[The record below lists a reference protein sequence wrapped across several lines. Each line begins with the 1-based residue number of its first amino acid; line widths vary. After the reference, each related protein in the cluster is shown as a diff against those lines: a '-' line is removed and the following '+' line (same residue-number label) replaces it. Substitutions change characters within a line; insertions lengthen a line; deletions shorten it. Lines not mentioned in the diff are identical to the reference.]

1 MADPMSEPLSMS
13 EPISRDGPEP
23 AYEKVRRLLAAEI
36 TAGRIRAGSRLV
48 PERVLCERLG
58 VSRVTLRRGLRSLV
72 EQGLLTPS
80 AGRGWYATPGQLSE
94 PPGALMSF
102 TALAAEQGV
111 TPHARVLS
119 REVRGCTAEEAGH
132 LDLADGDPV
141 LVLERLRLFDEAPVA
156 IQESVVPLD
165 RVPVDVAEVDFAT
178 ASLYSSLE
186 ERGVVPTRAAYAIEA
201 RAADQRA
208 ARLLAVDTGAP
219 VLVTTQTTYDQRQRA
234 VEWGRITYRADRYR
248 FRATLTAGAE

>member
-1 MADPMSEPLSMS
+1 MPDVMT

-36 TAGRIRAGSRLV
+36 TAGRIKAGSRLV
-48 PERVLCERLG
+48 PERLLCEQLG
-58 VSRVTLRRGLRSLV
+58 VSRVTLRRALRSLV
-72 EQGLLTPS
+72 EQGLITPS

-102 TALAAEQGV
+102 TALAAAQGV
-111 TPHARVLS
+111 TPQARVLARAV
-119 REVRGCTAEEAGH
+119 RESTADEADQ
-132 LDLADGDPV
+132 LDLGRGDTV
-141 LVLERLRLFDEAPVA
+141 LALERLRLFDEAPVA
-156 IQESVVPLD
+156 IQASVVPLD
-165 RVPVDVAEVDFAT
+165 RVGSGIAEIDFAT
-178 ASLYSSLE
+178 ASLYSALE
-186 ERGVVPTRAAYAIEA
+186 QYDATPTRAAYAIEA
-201 RAADQRA
+201 QRADQRV
-208 ARLLAVDTGAP
+208 ARLLDIEAGAP